1 MSKKLLEEQ
10 AVRKFMKI
18 AGLQPLTNSFLR
30 ENDGKVKVEE
40 SKEELDEVEDLEEG
54 GGQMPFDAQDRRADD
69 RAPMEE
75 GKGAPSPAKMKGA
88 PASMKMK
95 PASAS
100 SKNSAKAL
108 KEEEMPDGM
117 DDVEMSPEDMEDDM
131 EAPAADG
138 GLDIEALVKDLIG
151 VITARIPGASDVVS
165 VESEGDETEV
175 EMDGDESEPEL
186 EAGEG
191 EEEMEGG
198 DEDALDEV
206 ALTNIVA
213 ETVKRVKA
221 RLKEGKAKSN
231 AVLDKNALAKKVA
244 ARVVQ
249 QLKRT

>member
-40 SKEELDEVEDLEEG
+40 NKQELDEVEDLEEV
-54 GGQMPFDAQDRRADD
+54 
-69 RAPMEE
+69 EE
-75 GKGAPSPAKMKGA
+75 LEEAKGPTKIKGTSH
-88 PASMKMK
+88 SMKPLK
-95 PASAS
+95 TG
-100 SKNSAKAL
+100 SKNGVKGKQL
-108 KEEEMPDGM
+108 QEEEMPDGM
-117 DDVEMSPEDMEDDM
+117 DDAEVAVDDM
-131 EAPAADG
+131 EGDMGAPAAEG
-138 GLDIEALVKDLIG
+138 GLDVEALVKDLIG

-165 VESEGDETEV
+165 VEAEGDETEI
-175 EMDGDESEPEL
+175 EMGGDEEEPGH

-231 AVLDKNALAKKVA
+231 AVLNKNALAKKVA

>member
-30 ENDGKVKVEE
+30 ENDGKLKVEE
-40 SKEELDEVEDLEEG
+40 GREELEEVEDLEE
-54 GGQMPFDAQDRRADD
+54 AKVLSA
-69 RAPMEE
+69 A
-75 GKGAPSPAKMKGA
+75 KPAKIKGA
-88 PASMKMK
+88 PASHSMKK
-95 PASAS
+95 AADS
-100 SKNSAKAL
+100 SKNSATL
-108 KEEEMPDGM
+108 QEEEMPDDM
-117 DDVEMSPEDMEDDM
+117 DDAEVAVDDMEGDM
-131 EAPAADG
+131 EAPAAEG
-138 GLDIEALVKDLIG
+138 GLDVEALVKDLIG

-165 VESEGDETEV
+165 VEAEGDETEI
-175 EMDGDESEPEL
+175 EMGGDEEEPGH

-231 AVLDKNALAKKVA
+231 AVLNKNALAKKVA
-244 ARVVQ
+244 ARVIQ

>member
-108 KEEEMPDGM
+108 KEEEMPAGM
-117 DDVEMSPEDMEDDM
+117 DDAEVAVDDM
-131 EAPAADG
+131 EAPAAEG
-138 GLDIEALVKDLIG
+138 GVDVEALVKDLIG

-175 EMDGDESEPEL
+175 EMGGDEEAPEL

>member
-1 MSKKLLEEQ
+1 
-10 AVRKFMKI
+10 
-18 AGLQPLTNSFLR
+18 
-30 ENDGKVKVEE
+30 
-40 SKEELDEVEDLEEG
+40 
-54 GGQMPFDAQDRRADD
+54 MPA
-69 RAPMEE
+69 
-75 GKGAPSPAKMKGA
+75 
-88 PASMKMK
+88 
-95 PASAS
+95 
-100 SKNSAKAL
+100 
-108 KEEEMPDGM
+108 GM
-117 DDVEMSPEDMEDDM
+117 DDAEVAVDDM
-131 EAPAADG
+131 EAPAAEG
-138 GLDIEALVKDLIG
+138 GVDVEALVKDLIG

-175 EMDGDESEPEL
+175 EMGGDEEAPEL

>member
-40 SKEELDEVEDLEEG
+40 SKEELDEVEDLEE
-54 GGQMPFDAQDRRADD
+54 AK
-69 RAPMEE
+69 EE
-75 GKGAPSPAKMKGA
+75 LEEAKVLSAVKPAKTKGA
-88 PASMKMK
+88 PASHTMK
-95 PASAS
+95 PLKTG
-100 SKNSAKAL
+100 SKSL
-108 KEEEMPDGM
+108 QEEEMPDGM
-117 DDVEMSPEDMEDDM
+117 DDAEVAVDDMEDDM
-131 EAPAADG
+131 EAPAAEG
-138 GLDIEALVKDLIG
+138 GLDVEALVKDLIG

-165 VESEGDETEV
+165 VESEGDETEI
-175 EMDGDESEPEL
+175 EMGGDEEEPGH

-231 AVLDKNALAKKVA
+231 AVLNKNALAKKVA

>member
-40 SKEELDEVEDLEEG
+40 NKQELDEVEDLEEV
-54 GGQMPFDAQDRRADD
+54 
-69 RAPMEE
+69 EE
-75 GKGAPSPAKMKGA
+75 LEEAKVLSAAKPAKIKGA
-88 PASMKMK
+88 PASHSMK
-95 PASAS
+95 PLKTG
-100 SKNSAKAL
+100 SKSL
-108 KEEEMPDGM
+108 QEEEMPDGM
-117 DDVEMSPEDMEDDM
+117 DDAEVAVDDMEDDM
-131 EAPAADG
+131 GAPAAEG
-138 GLDIEALVKDLIG
+138 GLDVEALVKDLIG

-165 VESEGDETEV
+165 VEAEGDETEI
-175 EMDGDESEPEL
+175 EMGGDEEEPGH

-231 AVLDKNALAKKVA
+231 AVLNKNALAKKVA

>member
-40 SKEELDEVEDLEEG
+40 SKEELDEVEELEEG
-54 GGQMPFDAQDRRADD
+54 GGQMPFDAQDRRPDD

-75 GKGAPSPAKMKGA
+75 AKGPAKMKGA

-95 PASAS
+95 PAAAS

-108 KEEEMPDGM
+108 KEEEMPDDM
-117 DDVEMSPEDMEDDM
+117 DDAEVAVDDMEGDM
-131 EAPAADG
+131 EAPAAEG
-138 GLDIEALVKDLIG
+138 GLDVEALVKDLIG

-165 VESEGDETEV
+165 VEAEGDETEI
-175 EMDGDESEPEL
+175 EMGGDEEEPGH

-231 AVLDKNALAKKVA
+231 AVLNKNALAKKVA

>member
-40 SKEELDEVEDLEEG
+40 SKEELDEVEDLEE
-54 GGQMPFDAQDRRADD
+54 AK
-69 RAPMEE
+69 EE
-75 GKGAPSPAKMKGA
+75 LEEAKGLSAAKPAKMKGA
-88 PASMKMK
+88 PASHSMR
-95 PASAS
+95 PADAS
-100 SKNSAKAL
+100 SKNSAKKASLKKASL

-117 DDVEMSPEDMEDDM
+117 DDAEVAVDDMEGDM
-131 EAPAADG
+131 EAPAAEG
-138 GLDIEALVKDLIG
+138 GLDVEALVKDLIG

-165 VESEGDETEV
+165 VESEGDETEI
-175 EMDGDESEPEL
+175 EMDGDEEQP
-186 EAGEG
+186 GD
-191 EEEMEGG
+191 EEMEGG

-231 AVLDKNALAKKVA
+231 AVLNKNALAKKVA
-244 ARVVQ
+244 ARVIQ

>member
-30 ENDGKVKVEE
+30 ENDGKVKVKEG
-40 SKEELDEVEDLEEG
+40 KEELDEVEDLEE
-54 GGQMPFDAQDRRADD
+54 A
-69 RAPMEE
+69 EE
-75 GKGAPSPAKMKGA
+75 LEEAKVLSAVKPAKTKGA
-88 PASMKMK
+88 PASHTMK
-95 PASAS
+95 PAAAS
-100 SKNSAKAL
+100 SKNSAKKASL

-117 DDVEMSPEDMEDDM
+117 DDAEVAVDDMEGDM
-131 EAPAADG
+131 EAPAAEG
-138 GLDIEALVKDLIG
+138 GLDVEALVKDLIG

-165 VESEGDETEV
+165 VEAEGDETEI
-175 EMDGDESEPEL
+175 EMGGDEEEPGH

-231 AVLDKNALAKKVA
+231 AVLNKNALAKKVA

>member
-40 SKEELDEVEDLEEG
+40 GKEELDEVEDLEE
-54 GGQMPFDAQDRRADD
+54 AK
-69 RAPMEE
+69 EE
-75 GKGAPSPAKMKGA
+75 LEEVKGPAKMKGA
-88 PASMKMK
+88 PPSMKMK
-95 PASAS
+95 PLKTG
-100 SKNSAKAL
+100 SKSL
-108 KEEEMPDGM
+108 QEEEMPDGM
-117 DDVEMSPEDMEDDM
+117 DDAEVAVDDMEDDM
-131 EAPAADG
+131 EAPAAEG
-138 GLDIEALVKDLIG
+138 GLDVEALVKDLIG

-165 VESEGDETEV
+165 VEAEGDETEI
-175 EMDGDESEPEL
+175 EMGGDEEEPGH

-231 AVLDKNALAKKVA
+231 AVLNKNALAKKVA